1 MSSQSGNTSN
11 ASNTATRS
19 DSAERTPYQYALRAG
34 DVIAGCRIVKAI
46 GHGGMGEIYQAEHI
60 KLEAKRAIKIIRPDI
75 VKKYGSTPSQ
85 FLKEA
90 KLQTHLEHPNII
102 MVHDVGFDETY
113 EVYYIIMEFIEGE
126 AVSARIRSG
135 SQYTEREAL
144 EVTLRV
150 AETLGNVNYKG
161 HSVVHR
167 DIKPDNIMLTP
178 DGKLKVADWGI
189 AMLEK
194 RRIPGNDNE
203 TMMTTGNHGMKG
215 TPAYMSPEQIADSDN
230 VDCRADI
237 YSLGVTLYEMLSGE
251 KPFKGQTT
259 KETLKLAISQ
269 KTPNIRKKAKVT
281 RMTAK
286 LLEAMMAKLP
296 EDRIETWDSLVRRI
310 NIALEHLPSTE
321 AEKRNWF
328 ARLLHGSKQKEEQPE
343 KNQTK
348 ESQTNNTGKWQ
359 SITKKVLPPVL
370 LIAVVLFIGFSYF
383 VATASDG
390 TFKEIRLSLKFH
402 VIPKEY
408 HPVFFQYGIEPPN
421 NFLGRDDEAKKKWVK
436 RYLPEEASK
445 FISYD
450 IYKTKGPFVI
460 KADKFKSFEEY
471 EMEQATKPIKHIE
484 NSIIQK

>member
-1 MSSQSGNTSN
+1 MSIHSGNTTN
-11 ASNTATRS
+11 ASQTGPKSGNPG
-19 DSAERTPYQYALRAG
+19 RTPYQYALRVG
-34 DVIAGCRIVKAI
+34 DIIAGCRIVKPI
-46 GHGGMGEIYQAEHI
+46 GHGGMGEIYLAEHI

-90 KLQTHLEHPNII
+90 KLQTHLKHPNII
-102 MVHDVGFDETY
+102 MVHDMDFDETY
-113 EVYYIIMEFIEGE
+113 NVYYIIMEFIEGE
-126 AVSARIRSG
+126 AVSARIRNG
-135 SQYTEREAL
+135 GQYTEREAL
-144 EVTLRV
+144 EVTLHV

-161 HSVVHR
+161 HPVVHR

-178 DGKLKVADWGI
+178 DGELKVADWGI

-194 RRIPGNDNE
+194 RRIPGNDSE
-203 TMMTTGNHGMKG
+203 TMMSTGNHGMKG

-259 KETLKLAISQ
+259 QETLKLAISH

-310 NIALEHLPSTE
+310 NIALEHLPAPGTE
-321 AEKRNWF
+321 KTSWL
-328 ARLLHGSKQKEEQPE
+328 ARLLHGSKQKEEQPDDNKPLE
-343 KNQTK
+343 PQP
-348 ESQTNNTGKWQ
+348 EETGKWKVV
-359 SITKKVLPPVL
+359 IKKALPPVL
-370 LIAVVLFIGFSYF
+370 LIAVLLFIGFSYF

-402 VIPKEY
+402 VISKEY

-436 RYLPEEASK
+436 RYLPEEAMSLV
-445 FISYD
+445 SYE
-450 IYKTKGPFVI
+450 IYKSKRPYVI
-460 KADKFKSFEEY
+460 TADKFKSFEEY
-471 EMEQATKPIKHIE
+471 EMEQAAKPIK
-484 NSIIQK
+484 QKTQ